1 MKSLIKNLRNIW
13 KIEELKS
20 RILQTVI
27 LVAVYRLGSFIIL
40 PGINSK
46 ILAEQTAKG
55 GNNILDIINAFTGGA
70 FANASIFALGIMP
83 YISASIIVQL
93 LGIAVPYF
101 QKLQKDGES
110 GRKKINQITRA
121 LTVIIT
127 AAQAPG
133 YLSQYVPAGA
143 RPDSLMWWVLAITIL
158 IAGTIFVMWLGER
171 ITDRGLGNG
180 ISLIIMIGIIANL
193 PQGLLGEFVKK
204 NNPDGGGLVLFLMEM
219 VILLAIIVISIL
231 LVQGTR
237 RIDIHFAKK
246 VVTTK
251 QGAKQYGGHRSYLPL
266 KVNAA
271 GVMPIIFAQA
281 IMFVPVV
288 VAGFATEGSN
298 IIVRTFSDYTSFWYN
313 FTFGLLIV
321 LFTYF
326 YTAISVNPQSIA
338 DELKRNGGFI
348 QGKKPGKET
357 AEFIDNVL
365 SRITLPGS
373 LFLAF
378 VAILPSLAS
387 KFNVNPAFAQFF
399 GGTSLLILVGVVLD
413 TLAQIDSH
421 LKMRQYDGLMKGGR
435 IKGRAPMGMVGQ
447 Y

>member
-20 RILQTVI
+20 RIIQTII

-133 YLSQYVPAGA
+133 YLSQYVPAAA
-143 RPDSLMWWVLAITIL
+143 RPDNVMWWVLAITIL

-204 NNPDGGGLVLFLMEM
+204 NDPSGGGLVLFLMEM

-313 FTFGLLIV
+313 FTFAVLIV

>member
-1 MKSLIKNLRNIW
+1 
-13 KIEELKS
+13 
-20 RILQTVI
+20 
-27 LVAVYRLGSFIIL
+27 
-40 PGINSK
+40 
-46 ILAEQTAKG
+46 
-55 GNNILDIINAFTGGA
+55 
-70 FANASIFALGIMP
+70 
-83 YISASIIVQL
+83 
-93 LGIAVPYF
+93 
-101 QKLQKDGES
+101 
-110 GRKKINQITRA
+110 
-121 LTVIIT
+121 
-127 AAQAPG
+127 
-133 YLSQYVPAGA
+133 
-143 RPDSLMWWVLAITIL
+143 
-158 IAGTIFVMWLGER
+158 
-171 ITDRGLGNG
+171 
-180 ISLIIMIGIIANL
+180 MIGIIANL

-204 NNPDGGGLVLFLMEM
+204 NSPDGGGLVLFLMEM

-251 QGAKQYGGHRSYLPL
+251 QGAMQYGGHRSYLPL

-281 IMFVPVV
+281 IMFVPVII
-288 VAGFATEGSN
+288 AGFATEGSN
-298 IIVRTFSDYTSFWYN
+298 VIVRTFSDYTSFWYN
-313 FTFGLLIV
+313 FTFGMLIV

-373 LFLAF
+373 IFLAF
-378 VAILPSLAS
+378 VAILPSIAS
-387 KFNVNPAFAQFF
+387 KMNVNPAFAQFF

-435 IKGRAPMGMVGQ
+435 IKGRSAVGMVGQ

>member
-1 MKSLIKNLRNIW
+1 MKSLLKNLRNIW

-20 RILQTVI
+20 RIIQTI
-27 LVAVYRLGSFIIL
+27 LLVAVYRLGSFIVI
-40 PGINSK
+40 PGINSQ
-46 ILAEQTAKG
+46 ILADQTAKG
-55 GNNILDIINAFTGGA
+55 SNNILDIINSFTGGA

-133 YLSQYVPAGA
+133 YLSQYVPPAA
-143 RPDSLMWWVLAITIL
+143 HPDSALWWVLAVTIL
-158 IAGTIFVMWLGER
+158 IAGTVFVMWLGER

-193 PQGLLGEFVKK
+193 PQGLFGEFVKK
-204 NNPDGGGLVLFLMEM
+204 NQPAGGGLVLFLMEM
-219 VILLAIIVISIL
+219 LILLAIIVISIL

-288 VAGFATEGSN
+288 VAGFTTEGSSW
-298 IIVRTFSDYTSFWYN
+298 VARTFMDYTSFWYN
-313 FTFGLLIV
+313 FTFALLIV

-378 VAILPSLAS
+378 VAILPSLAN
-387 KFNVNPAFAQFF
+387 KFSIDPAFAQFF

-447 Y
+447 F

>member
-1 MKSLIKNLRNIW
+1 MKSLIKNLRNIF
-13 KIEELKS
+13 KIEELKN
-20 RILQTVI
+20 RILQTII

-40 PGINSK
+40 PGINSEV
-46 ILAEQTAKG
+46 LAQQTAQG
-55 GNNILDIINAFTGGA
+55 GGNILDIINAFTGGA

-133 YLSQYVPAGA
+133 YLSQYVPPGA
-143 RPDSLMWWVLAITIL
+143 RPDNLMWWILAVTIL
-158 IAGTIFVMWLGER
+158 VAGTVFVMWLGER

-180 ISLIIMIGIIANL
+180 ISLIIMVGIIANL

-204 NNPDGGGLVLFLMEM
+204 NNPGGGGLVLFLMEM
-219 VILLAIIVISIL
+219 VILLAVIVVSIL

-251 QGAKQYGGHRSYLPL
+251 QGAMQYGGHRSYLPL

-281 IMFVPVV
+281 IMFVPVIL
-288 VAGFATEGSN
+288 AGFATEGSN
-298 IIVRTFSDYTSFWYN
+298 IVVRVFSDYTSFWYN
-313 FTFGLLIV
+313 FTFGVLIV

-373 LFLAF
+373 MFLAF
-378 VAILPSLAS
+378 VAILPSIAS
-387 KFNVNPAFAQFF
+387 KMDVNPAFAQFF

-435 IKGRAPMGMVGQ
+435 IKGRAPIGMVGQ